1 MVQWD
6 VCQNLATELHIIYNY
21 NNYIYTL
28 YNGQK
33 NTLTQTNK
41 CCCSKITIKFCF
53 ATESIKKMIRKQYS
67 KRSIKENS
75 KETRSQILKHT
86 YTHT

>member
-33 NTLTQTNK
+33 KTHSHKQTNVVVVK
-41 CCCSKITIKFCF
+41 LQLSFVLLP
-53 ATESIKKMIRKQYS
+53 SR
-67 KRSIKENS
+67 
-75 KETRSQILKHT
+75 
-86 YTHT
+86 

>member
-6 VCQNLATELHIIYNY
+6 VCQNLATELHIIYNN

-33 NTLTQTNK
+33 HTQTNVVVVK
-41 CCCSKITIKFCF
+41 LQLSFVLLP
-53 ATESIKKMIRKQYS
+53 SR
-67 KRSIKENS
+67 
-75 KETRSQILKHT
+75 
-86 YTHT
+86 

>member
-33 NTLTQTNK
+33 KTLTHKQTNVVVVK
-41 CCCSKITIKFCF
+41 LQLSFVLLP
-53 ATESIKKMIRKQYS
+53 SR
-67 KRSIKENS
+67 
-75 KETRSQILKHT
+75 
-86 YTHT
+86 

>member
-33 NTLTQTNK
+33 KHTHKQTNVVVVK
-41 CCCSKITIKFCF
+41 LQLSFVLLP
-53 ATESIKKMIRKQYS
+53 SR
-67 KRSIKENS
+67 
-75 KETRSQILKHT
+75 
-86 YTHT
+86 